1 MARPRRDGLPS
12 SPPNKR
18 KLTDQFIGCIS
29 SDARTIVWDTKVGGL
44 ALAVYP
50 TGRKVFKCVY
60 PFQGRTRWYTIG
72 RADAV
77 NLKDARKLAGQVLLQ
92 VATDVDPQAERR
104 AARSRDTFEELAKQY
119 VEQHAKKKNKSWRQ
133 SEALVQKHLLPKW
146 GKLRGSTI
154 SRNRREKRDG
164 GNNIPRRGQPDA
176 RFGVCDLGHQGGS
189 RRREGEPLP
198 ARRPDGDEEPRARA
212 V

>member
-18 KLTDQFIGCIS
+18 KLTDQFIGGIS

-104 AARSRDTFEELAKQY
+104 AARSRGTVRGAGQAVRRAARQEEK
-119 VEQHAKKKNKSWRQ
+119 
-133 SEALVQKHLLPKW
+133 
-146 GKLRGSTI
+146 
-154 SRNRREKRDG
+154 
-164 GNNIPRRGQPDA
+164 
-176 RFGVCDLGHQGGS
+176 
-189 RRREGEPLP
+189 
-198 ARRPDGDEEPRARA
+198 
-212 V
+212 